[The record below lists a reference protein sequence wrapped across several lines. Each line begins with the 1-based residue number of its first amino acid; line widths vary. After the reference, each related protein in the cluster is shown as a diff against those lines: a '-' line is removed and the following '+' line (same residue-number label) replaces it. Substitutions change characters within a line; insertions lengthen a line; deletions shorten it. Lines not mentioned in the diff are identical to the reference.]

1 MNKKTK
7 VVVFG
12 SFAAIA
18 ALLLG
23 ACAVAPIAPL
33 YRSTPIPGYGYGPGM
48 MGGGYGGGMMGGGY
62 GYSNRTPAPGYG
74 YGPGMMGGGYG
85 GGMMGGYGYGYGQY
99 APTAQPT
106 PVGATPAPV
115 GEELQIAITNFTFA
129 PAQIKVNAGETV
141 RFVVKNNDAVL
152 HNFVSQEAGI
162 PYLALP
168 AGTTQTVTWTA
179 PTTLGTYTAIC
190 TFHPGMVLYL
200 TVKD

>member
-33 YRSTPIPGYGYGPGM
+33 YRSTPIPGYGYGPGI
-48 MGGGYGGGMMGGGY
+48 MG
-62 GYSNRTPAPGYG
+62 S
-74 YGPGMMGGGYG
+74 GYG

-168 AGTTQTVTWTA
+168 AGMTQTVTWTA